1 EPMKN
6 MVKTSHFIGSG
17 GVFSVG
23 TSRSVS
29 LAGRAFKLGTRYLVP
44 CYYASV
50 SQASALTN
58 QALPLA
64 QPTYFLI
71 DLATVDIV
79 GELEFGTA
87 SFDWPYTAWSTNPA
101 DQYGT
106 RFCMLPSSFVD
117 ASGIVHLTLGYA
129 SDMQNVQT
137 G

>member
-17 GVFSVG
+17 GVFAVG

-29 LAGRAFKLGTRYLVP
+29 LAGRAFKLGTRYVIP

-50 SQASALTN
+50 SQESALLS
-58 QALPLA
+58 QAVPVA

-87 SFDWPYTAWSTNPA
+87 YFDWPFVGWNAS

-106 RFCMLPSSFVD
+106 RFCMLPS
-117 ASGIVHLTLGYA
+117 
-129 SDMQNVQT
+129 
-137 G
+137 